1 MDWISEHAW
10 SVWLGLAMLLGVAE
24 LFSLDLV
31 LLMLAVG
38 ALTGLGLDVVG
49 LPLPVQILGAAA
61 TSVAM
66 LALVRPSAVRR
77 LRSGPELRHG
87 PAALI
92 GTTGFALEEVSVRE
106 GLVKLGGEIWTARPY
121 DEHVVIPKGAKVEV
135 YEIKGATAFVAQVAE
150 LDS

>member
-1 MDWISEHAW
+1 MDWISQNAW
-10 SVWLGLAMLLGVAE
+10 SVWLAIAMLLGVAE

-38 ALTGLGLDVVG
+38 AIAGLTLDVVG

-61 TSVAM
+61 ASVAM

-87 PAALI
+87 PAALL
-92 GTTGFALEEVSVRE
+92 GTTGFTVEEVSARG
-106 GLVKLGGEIWTARPY
+106 GLVKLGGEVWTARPY
-121 DEHVVIPKGAKVEV
+121 DEHEVIPAGAKVEV
-135 YEIKGATAFVAQVAE
+135 YEIKGATAYVAQVAE
-150 LDS
+150 LDH